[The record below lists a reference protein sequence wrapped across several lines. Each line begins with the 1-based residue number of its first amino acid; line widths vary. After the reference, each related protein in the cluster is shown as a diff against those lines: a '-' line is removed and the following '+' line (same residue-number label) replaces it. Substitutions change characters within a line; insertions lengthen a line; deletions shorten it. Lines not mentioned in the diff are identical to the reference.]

1 MNKTRF
7 FQWEVFGFF
16 FIFFLGALLHMFYE
30 WSNGNLIVGAL
41 TPVNESIWEHLKMVF
56 LPGVVLLVLEVVF
69 CKEITFPSLILG
81 KTLGIYIMC
90 GTILGGFYFYTLFIH
105 HVLIIDILLMAIA
118 VALGQVVSY
127 FVSSRVEIG
136 RALALLSLV
145 MLFALG
151 VAFVVFTFIPPH
163 WEPFKDSL
171 TGGYGIQ

>member
-1 MNKTRF
+1 MSKMRF

-16 FIFFLGALLHMFYE
+16 FIFFLGALLHMVYE
-30 WSNGNLIVGAL
+30 WSNGNIIVGAL

-56 LPGVVLLVLEVVF
+56 LPGVVLLVLEVIF
-69 CKEITFPSLILG
+69 CKEVRIPASILG

-127 FVSSRVEIG
+127 FISSRVEVG
-136 RALALLSLV
+136 RAIALLSFA
-145 MLFALG
+145 MLLMLG
-151 VAFVVFTFIPPH
+151 VAFVIFTFIPPH
-163 WEPFKDSL
+163 
-171 TGGYGIQ
+171 